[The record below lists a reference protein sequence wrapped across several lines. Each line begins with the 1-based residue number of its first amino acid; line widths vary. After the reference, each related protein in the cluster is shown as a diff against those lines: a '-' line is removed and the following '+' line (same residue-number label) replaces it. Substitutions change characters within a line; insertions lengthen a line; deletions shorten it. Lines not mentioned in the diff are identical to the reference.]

1 MLFSIFVFTFRS
13 PTETFALNERVRSK
27 EINKDF
33 PSFGPGI
40 TSELKKETKHWRKR
54 NLFDLCF
61 EKGFLSIKAK
71 DKTKQKR
78 LICLTKLKS

>member
-40 TSELKKETKHWRKR
+40 TSELKKETKQLPPTTPLILTLNSVTSLSYENTLGKG
-54 NLFDLCF
+54 
-61 EKGFLSIKAK
+61 EKKSQL
-71 DKTKQKR
+71 
-78 LICLTKLKS
+78 KLPL